1 VGEELIIS
9 GLTLEQYALYSAEAN
24 LLRQKWEQ
32 SEGSLDI
39 KDEMLAILQKYN
51 QDPRT
56 CLDEDGNLNYH
67 ACGLIAEWHDVI
79 NKDAEMMTKYSQISG
94 DYVSR
99 QMFGSADSTDIAA
112 VEGVTLEQYA
122 ETAAK
127 TQHASEADAPG
138 IIMALGY
145 YKDMDHYG
153 RVRDAFNKAMEE
165 DTSLKTT
172 THFGQLFAKYGTAH
186 MEAATQFT
194 VDAVA
199 EAIEEGEDRD
209 ALIETATKEVMAM
222 AASGRAAEIVAYLKK
237 TFPDDA
243 DDNDALDWYLDR
255 ACDLLGEAGNRDAV
269 RALLEVRYPLVGE
282 DEDKEEW
289 IQSEFDVR
297 FE

>member
-1 VGEELIIS
+1 MGDELIIS

-24 LLRQKWEQ
+24 TLRQKWEQ
-32 SEGSLDI
+32 SEGTLDI
-39 KDEMLAILQKYN
+39 KDEMLGILRKYS

-56 CLDEDGNLNYH
+56 CMDEDGELNYH

-79 NKDAEMMTKYSQISG
+79 NKDAEMMVKYNQISG
-94 DYVSR
+94 DYVSK
-99 QMFGSADSTDIAA
+99 QMYGSAESTDIAA

-122 ETAAK
+122 ETCAK
-127 TQHASEADAPG
+127 VQHASEADAPAIVTG
-138 IIMALGY
+138 LGY

-172 THFGQLFAKYGTAH
+172 THFGQLFAKYGTDH
-186 MEAATQFT
+186 MAASHQHT
-194 VDAVA
+194 VDILE
-199 EAIEEGEDRD
+199 EAIEDDEAREELTQE
-209 ALIETATKEVMAM
+209 AIKEVMKK
-222 AASGRAAEIVAYLKK
+222 AAGGDTSGILAYLKQ

-243 DDNDALDWYLDR
+243 DDNDAIDWYLDQ

-269 RALLEVRYPLVGE
+269 KALCEVRYPLVGE

-289 IQSEFDVR
+289 IQSELDVR
-297 FE
+297 FD